1 MVQENIDILHR
12 VVIEAKDRKAK
23 GNIGKDVWQED
34 LEPRAAVCGRTV
46 PILEQEAKRLR
57 ESLAA
62 MEEENMHL
70 QAQIEENT
78 KATEDANGQALELLD
93 KFDAVYEEWQ
103 KLPTD
108 GIEEWTVQSAE
119 SLKPMLLS

>member
-1 MVQENIDILHR
+1 
-12 VVIEAKDRKAK
+12 
-23 GNIGKDVWQED
+23 
-34 LEPRAAVCGRTV
+34 
-46 PILEQEAKRLR
+46 
-57 ESLAA
+57 
-62 MEEENMHL
+62 MHL

-93 KFDAVYEEWQ
+93 KFDAVRIMHFPKGYALRFSFDQVYEEWQ

>member
-62 MEEENMHL
+62 VCNHVRECISCSWYSTPSRWRKRTCTSRL
-70 QAQIEENT
+70 R
-78 KATEDANGQALELLD
+78 
-93 KFDAVYEEWQ
+93 
-103 KLPTD
+103 
-108 GIEEWTVQSAE
+108 
-119 SLKPMLLS
+119 